1 MSHSWFNL
9 LIRIMVKVRQ
19 LSKRNSNNLPAPV
32 SQWGDILNIFKNC
45 YSNKVFFNQSLFGGN
60 KKQYEKIHLKESF
73 NYDEVK
79 QD

>member
-1 MSHSWFNL
+1 
-9 LIRIMVKVRQ
+9 
-19 LSKRNSNNLPAPV
+19 
-32 SQWGDILNIFKNC
+32 
-45 YSNKVFFNQSLFGGN
+45 VFFNQSLFGGN